1 MADARQAIFD
11 DLKKLLKKYAPPMT
25 AVSDFG
31 GRYELVSKKAVVIA
45 GRQRPEVYFAAA
57 IIQGAYVGF
66 YLMSI
71 YADPALTKKM
81 PADLMKTLKG
91 KSCFHIKTLDAPL
104 RKQIAEALKLS
115 FEYYKKQGWV

>member
-1 MADARQAIFD
+1 MADVRQAIFD
-11 DLKKLLKKYAPPMT
+11 DLKELLKKYEPPMT

-31 GRYELVSKKAVVIA
+31 GRYELVSKKSVVFA
-45 GRQRPEVYFAAA
+45 GRKRSEVYFAAA
-57 IIQGAYVGF
+57 IIQSAYVGF

-91 KSCFHIKTLDAPL
+91 KSCFHIKSLDASL
-104 RKQIAEALKLS
+104 KKQIADALKIS